1 MDEANHPTVFREGIK
16 GWTASRS
23 GRSSSSER
31 MLLTASLEATP
42 TSADTVTWE
51 HKSCRSLGPSATWYL
66 RGCRN
71 STVYVPLGSSLCS
84 SSSRLSVHS
93 AVAMGASSLPEARFL
108 RTTTSSGRNGGCMDT
123 SSRMAAVS
131 STSMSKDFSMP
142 RFIQSVTG
150 FDIFTSWVRC
160 LGTRSSS
167 MLPMWSLARLC
178 ASAAAEWSEEP
189 VAQGQNCRSPMGV
202 NSRFSR
208 KVEHWLPLLTPF
220 ALLASF
226 SWYVPAGTD
235 TSRLLLP
242 EAITLPKEAGQSSR
256 TKSASEDFVM
266 ILSSRLSLVSSLMK
280 CEPSSGTRYSES
292 ISTCAS
298 VCGARS
304 SGGGT
309 RVEVQSHCAVRF
321 L

>member
-142 RFIQSVTG
+142 WFIHSVTG
-150 FDIFTSWVRC
+150 LVIFTSWVRC
-160 LGTRSSS
+160 LGTKSSS
-167 MLPMWSLARLC
+167 MLPMWSLACLC
-178 ASAAAEWSEEP
+178 ASALAEWSEEP
-189 VAQGQNCRSPMGV
+189 VAHGHSGSSPLGV
-202 NSRFSR
+202 ISRFSR
-208 KVEHWLPLLTPF
+208 KVEH
-220 ALLASF
+220 
-226 SWYVPAGTD
+226 
-235 TSRLLLP
+235 
-242 EAITLPKEAGQSSR
+242 
-256 TKSASEDFVM
+256 
-266 ILSSRLSLVSSLMK
+266 
-280 CEPSSGTRYSES
+280 
-292 ISTCAS
+292 
-298 VCGARS
+298 
-304 SGGGT
+304 
-309 RVEVQSHCAVRF
+309 
-321 L
+321 